1 MRDSVGEAVT
11 YYAVTERPGA
21 NWDPSR
27 PRREQ
32 DKWDGHAAF
41 MDALVEDGFVVLGGP
56 LGNGD
61 EVLLIVRAGSEAE
74 IEARL
79 AEDPWLPM
87 ELLRIARIDRWQIWL
102 GNSART

>member
-1 MRDSVGEAVT
+1 MPDAV
-11 YYAVTERPGA
+11 YYAVTETQGA
-21 NWDPSR
+21 NWDPLR

-32 DKWDGHAAF
+32 DKWDEHAAF

-87 ELLRIARIDRWQIWL
+87 EVLRIGRIDRWQIWL
-102 GNSART
+102 GSPART